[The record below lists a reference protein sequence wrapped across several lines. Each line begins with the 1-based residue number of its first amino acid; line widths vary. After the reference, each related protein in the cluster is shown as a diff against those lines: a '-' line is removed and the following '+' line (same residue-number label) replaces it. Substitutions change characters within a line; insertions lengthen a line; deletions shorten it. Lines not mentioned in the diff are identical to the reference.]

1 MRSKQ
6 IKKVFGL
13 NDDCFRLTYAES
25 PLLVSLSA
33 ADVVAAAVVAAVVV
47 VGSVGDVGSG
57 LLPVDVVV
65 DVSGQRPED
74 DVVHLQEGFAQ
85 DHEPES
91 WQS

>member
-33 ADVVAAAVVAAVVV
+33 ADVVAAAVVV

-91 WQS
+91 WKS

>member
-33 ADVVAAAVVAAVVV
+33 ADVVAVVAAVVV
-47 VGSVGDVGSG
+47 VGSVGGVGSG